1 MSGHVSGRIVRHAL
15 EHEKYYS
22 IISNAWLRDARL
34 SFKARGVLAQLLS
47 YSNGFNVSVKQLT
60 ASTIKEGRD
69 AILAALKELQ
79 AYGYLAIER
88 ERLSNG
94 RFQPVWHLMSP
105 AEPLPL
111 PVDNSE
117 SDNPTRTQ
125 KRPTGSDLPHS
136 PGTGNPT
143 VKKELS
149 LEVTNDGPGSNVTT
163 RGPVENFTA
172 PDWWH
177 GTCPVTRDTHRRRK
191 DGLCADCEGSPTT
204 DSPFISADDAPNRKE
219 GAA

>member
-94 RFQPVWHLMSP
+94 RFQPVWHLTSP
-105 AEPLPL
+105 AEPIPM
-111 PVDNSE
+111 PVDNAE
-117 SDNPTRTQ
+117 SDNPTRTK
-125 KRPTGSDLPHS
+125 KRATESDKPHS

-143 VKKELS
+143 VKKKLS
-149 LEVTNDGPGSNVTT
+149 LEETYKGPESNVST
-163 RGPVENFTA
+163 RAPVDNFSTGI
-172 PDWWH
+172 WWER
-177 GTCPVTRDTHRRRK
+177 TCPVGRPAAHRRRR
-191 DGLCADCEGSPTT
+191 DGLCADCEGSPTV
-204 DSPFISADDAPNRKE
+204 DSPFVANGEVA
-219 GAA
+219 